1 MQKAATVVM
10 GNTLSDGLLFNGP
23 FVVQARIFGR
33 LNFSDGLYVEPT
45 VSAARG
51 LGYLKTK
58 DVAAVRFIIFIKNQ
72 TVNFN
77 CVTCGCEMYR

>member
-1 MQKAATVVM
+1 MQKAATAVM
-10 GNTLSDGLLFNGP
+10 GNTLSDGLLVNGP

-51 LGYLKTK
+51 AW
-58 DVAAVRFIIFIKNQ
+58 VSEN
-72 TVNFN
+72 
-77 CVTCGCEMYR
+77 